1 MVACKLSNFVLCSVT
16 EADVVNAIEA
26 QIGKRLDR
34 NVIVLPE
41 ITKLGTYEIEARLHP
56 KVTGK
61 FKLLVQREKE
71 QQKKK

>member
-1 MVACKLSNFVLCSVT
+1 MPCSVT
-16 EADVVNAIEA
+16 EVDVVNAIEA

-34 NVIVLPE
+34 NIIVLPE
-41 ITKLGTYEIEARLHP
+41 ITKTGTYDIEARLHP

-61 FKLLVQREKE
+61 FKLVVQREKE